1 MFAKSVMKQVLAK
14 LFLVFLAALVSHSGE
29 ARAQGAMGIAA
40 LVNDQAISVYDLGS
54 RIDLTILSLGLP
66 RTREVQQKLAPQ
78 VLRSLIDEKL
88 QLQEAERLGVSVTES
103 MLENAL
109 KDIGAR
115 NPAANGDIRAFVR
128 SQGIDPQTV
137 ADQTKAQ
144 IAWYGVLNK
153 EVRRK
158 VNITKDEIDAE
169 LEQMEA
175 NKKKPQRLVS
185 EIFFAVNDPANEQE
199 IRSLAD
205 RIAGQLKA
213 GGNFARLAAQFSQ
226 SPSAA
231 AQGDLGWLHGGQL
244 APELER
250 VLDGLKP
257 GEISAPIRTLTG
269 YYILQLR
276 GQRSPGSEAA
286 ERVKLGLHQ
295 IVLPVPGN
303 ATKEVREAIMD
314 QGRSIT
320 EKAANCTDMEAIGK
334 KVGSPMSGS
343 LGTIEA
349 GKLPPNIRNIVETLP
364 INRASVPVMNESGVM
379 VLMVCSREAG
389 TEVSEAAKREQI
401 KQALENERRE
411 LIARQLMR
419 DLHRNAIIDIRL

>member
-1 MFAKSVMKQVLAK
+1 MKQLFTK
-14 LFLVFLAALVSHSGE
+14 LLMIFLAAVVSHSGD

-40 LVNDQAISVYDLGS
+40 LVNDQAISVYDLGN

-88 QLQEAERLGVSVTES
+88 QLQEAERLGVSVTDS

-115 NPAANGDIRAFVR
+115 NPAAKGDIRAFIR

-185 EIFFAVNDPANEQE
+185 EIFFAVNDPSNEQE
-199 IRSLAD
+199 IRALAD

-213 GGNFARLAAQFSQ
+213 GTNFARLAAQFSQ

-231 AQGDLGWLHGGQL
+231 AQGDLGWLQGGQL

-250 VLDGLKP
+250 ALDGLKP

-269 YYILQLR
+269 YYILHLR
-276 GQRSPGSEAA
+276 GQRSPSSEAA

-295 IVLPVPGN
+295 AILPVPGN

-320 EKAANCTDMEAIGK
+320 EKAASCMDMEAIGK

-364 INRASVPVMNESGVM
+364 VNRASVPVMNENGVM